1 MIIATAATLY
11 VAGQREI
18 ETAAD
23 AARALEPVVGSA
35 AKTLFAIGLLGAS
48 LLAGAVLPLATSYA
62 ICEAFGLP
70 RGVNLDFRR
79 ARVFFNLFTT
89 LIIIG
94 AVVALIPNV
103 PLIKMLVWIQVL
115 NGVLLPI
122 ILVFIL
128 LLINDRRLV
137 GHLKNTRL
145 YNVLGWGTFAVI
157 TTAVVIMLGG
167 QLLDLFG
174 IHLFSSS

>member
-1 MIIATAATLY
+1 MF
-11 VAGQREI
+11 V
-18 ETAAD
+18 ET
-23 AARALEPVVGSA
+23 
-35 AKTLFAIGLLGAS
+35 GLGTTVFGHHAS

-70 RGVNLDFRR
+70 KGVNLDFRR
-79 ARVFFNLFTT
+79 ARVFFNFFTA
-89 LIIIG
+89 LIVIG
-94 AVVALIPNV
+94 AVVTLIRNL
-103 PLIKMLVWIQVL
+103 PLINMLVWTQVL

-128 LLINDRRLV
+128 LLINDRRIV
-137 GHLKNTRL
+137 GHLKNTGL
-145 YNVLGWGTFAVI
+145 YNVLGWGTFVMI

-174 IHLFSSS
+174 IHLFGGS

>member
-1 MIIATAATLY
+1 
-11 VAGQREI
+11 
-18 ETAAD
+18 
-23 AARALEPVVGSA
+23 
-35 AKTLFAIGLLGAS
+35 
-48 LLAGAVLPLATSYA
+48 LAGAVLPLATSYA

-70 RGVNLDFRR
+70 KGVNLDFRR